1 MQPPWLSGLPRRLM
15 CEGSRVRFPE
25 PPTLFTERI
34 RILCR
39 AYDEVACMA
48 VNQATLSFRMY
59 ATHGYRCVLFLLTS
73 HKILS
78 IFNLL
83 FFHDIDS

>member
-39 AYDEVACMA
+39 AYDEVAC
-48 VNQATLSFRMY
+48 VNKKNSELLSSLRQY
-59 ATHGYRCVLFLLTS
+59 YGDE
-73 HKILS
+73 LS
-78 IFNLL
+78 
-83 FFHDIDS
+83 